1 MKAKKIN
8 KKTAWKKKKSYAPK
22 RKPKTT
28 AMFIAYQ
35 KALDNKLYELMNE
48 QYVQSIGCGVF
59 KSVRGFF
66 SFCLFIPSYSPCTVV
81 QHGSYA

>member
-1 MKAKKIN
+1 MKAKKIS

-48 QYVQSIGCGVF
+48 QYV
-59 KSVRGFF
+59 
-66 SFCLFIPSYSPCTVV
+66 
-81 QHGSYA
+81 